1 MDSSRRS
8 TRHLE
13 PKNDS
18 SRQLLGDGSRV
29 PTADSGRAS
38 MTISERA
45 STTGSITTN
54 GASSSL
60 SRDTPLDDSYDTRG
74 AKYQDDKPVCIRRTT
89 IWGGRRYEQAYVSHI
104 EHPSAFFIQLAHSS
118 DKCEELDK
126 EINDFYS
133 KNSQEN
139 PLKWKSGDYCIA
151 KFKDNRFYRSRII
164 EIDENKNPADYH
176 VVFVDYGNWDTVS
189 EHDIHLLLPQFAVLT
204 AQAIACSLTNTLPK
218 KGTLYSQ
225 EAKNFFREL
234 VLDKFVDAKFYL
246 KSSNDFW
253 PLSCVDLELS
263 STKANIRQLMIE
275 QGYIRETT
283 NDQIYIEFNHL
294 LKREH
299 YIQFNIPHEEDDN
312 NYDDDD

>member
-45 STTGSITTN
+45 STTGSITIN

-89 IWGGRRYEQAYVSHI
+89 IWGGRCYGQAYVSHI
-104 EHPSAFFIQLAHSS
+104 EHPSAFFIQLDHSRS
-118 DKCEELDK
+118 KFEESEQ

-133 KNSQEN
+133 KNSQKN

-151 KFKDNRFYRSRII
+151 KFKDNNFYRARII
-164 EIDENKNPADYH
+164 EIDEKKNPADYH
-176 VVFVDYGNWDTVS
+176 IVFVDYGNWDTVS

-204 AQAIACSLTNTLPK
+204 AQAIACSLTNSLPK
-218 KGTLYSQ
+218 KGPFYSE
-225 EAKNFFREL
+225 EAIEFFKEL

-263 STKANIRQLMIE
+263 ATKANIRQLMKE
-275 QGYIRETT
+275 QDYIRETT

>member
-74 AKYQDDKPVCIRRTT
+74 AKYQDDKSVCIRRTT
-89 IWGGRRYEQAYVSHI
+89 TWGSRRYEQAYVSHV

-118 DKCEELDK
+118 DRFEELDK

-133 KNSQEN
+133 KNSQKN

-164 EIDENKNPADYH
+164 EIDETKNPAEYH
-176 VVFVDYGNWDTVS
+176 VVFVDFGNWDTVS
-189 EHDIHLLLPQFAVLT
+189 EHDLHLLLPDFTLLT

-218 KGTLYSQ
+218 KGILYSQ
-225 EAKNFFREL
+225 EAKIFFKEL
-234 VLDKFVDAKFYL
+234 VLDKFVDVKFYL

-263 STKANIRQLMIE
+263 ATKANIRQLMIE

-283 NDQIYIEFNHL
+283 NDQLYIEFNHL